1 MTSEKEKNCDLPRK
15 DRDLARQGRLVGVL
29 IAMTMVL
36 WMAAQWRGGEMG
48 WELRYVFLY
57 DLVALAAFAWGM
69 YLTWQLWRNR
79 RDEE

>member
-1 MTSEKEKNCDLPRK
+1 MTSEKEKN
-15 DRDLARQGRLVGVL
+15 RDLARQGRLVGVL

-36 WMAAQWRGGEMG
+36 WMAAQWLGGEMG
-48 WELRYVFLY
+48 WELRYVFLF

-69 YLTWQLWRNR
+69 YLTWQLWRKR